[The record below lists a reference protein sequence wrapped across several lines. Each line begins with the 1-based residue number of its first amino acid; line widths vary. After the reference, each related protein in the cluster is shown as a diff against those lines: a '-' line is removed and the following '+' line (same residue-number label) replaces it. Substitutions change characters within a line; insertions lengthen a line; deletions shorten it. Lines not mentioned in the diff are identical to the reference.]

1 MGSLITWQVITIY
14 NHYVIRPSAYQNGR
28 RCNYKITRSTTVM
41 SERYKCSYLTLILFV
56 FIAIIYFLV
65 TSYRPKELSNWL
77 IKSIVQ
83 LGNDEQ
89 EDYLPLVDWTLYT
102 GNPTHQEM
110 SPLIPEDLKEAAMLF
125 SKNSQILSE
134 TSPTQLLRKLLQGL
148 PLSCYSRKEGIF
160 LKSYENLLTILS
172 EYTQIHEKLSK
183 ESSRTTR
190 TLVWQCH
197 IDQVCGG
204 LADRLKGMTFALFL
218 AVFSRRKLVLD
229 WKSSFES
236 EFFKPNLI
244 NWEPDNALLQ
254 IIKNPNNTV
263 KIHVQSTA
271 VDPYLS
277 MSEMDWD
284 NYLHI
289 IGGNQPH
296 VVMLTN
302 VMMIALTTKTSMA
315 NNHWLA
321 EGVKSAGLLKL
332 SVSNLNGIIGIA
344 FRYLFQWDKRFLR
357 ELSKA
362 EEILKLTNQPY
373 IGVHTRTGF
382 YGVKHVQDFQHK
394 KLIKDEHVWKS
405 VLQCAVSIANKFL
418 GNESLLFLA
427 TDSNVVK
434 EMAVGTYG
442 MRFRSLNNY
451 LAHVDRE
458 IMLPGRQEEG
468 ALYTLVDLFLL
479 GQSYVLVKGDS
490 GYPWLASLLCGL
502 PKEHVIDGSN
512 CKVYDDNVVQ

>member
-1 MGSLITWQVITIY
+1 MVE
-14 NHYVIRPSAYQNGR
+14 
-28 RCNYKITRSTTVM
+28 RCKRS
-41 SERYKCSYLTLILFV
+41 YFILFLLV
-56 FIAIIYFLV
+56 FITVIYFLV
-65 TSYRPKELSNWL
+65 TSYHPKELSNYWL
-77 IKSIVQ
+77 IENIVDQ
-83 LGNDEQ
+83 GNDEQ
-89 EDYLPLVDWTLYT
+89 NQNCLNIAGLPKDYLPLVNWTLYT
-102 GNPTHQEM
+102 GNTTHQEI
-110 SPLIPEDLKEAAMLF
+110 SPLIPKDLKEAAMLF
-125 SKNSQILSE
+125 SKNSQILCK
-134 TSPTQLLRKLLQGL
+134 TSPIQLRKLLQGL
-148 PLSCYSRKEGIF
+148 PLSCYSQKEGIF
-160 LKSYENLLTILS
+160 LKSYDNLLTILS
-172 EYTQIHEKLSK
+172 EYTQLHHKLSK
-183 ESSRTTR
+183 ENSSTTR

-204 LADRLKGMTFALFL
+204 LADRLRGMTFALFL

-236 EFFKPNLI
+236 QFFKPNLI

-263 KIHVQSTA
+263 KIHVQPTT
-271 VDPYLS
+271 VDPYLF
-277 MSEMDWD
+277 MSKMDWD

-296 VVMLTN
+296 VVMVTN

-332 SVSNLNGIIGIA
+332 SISNLNGIIGIA
-344 FRYLFQWDKRFLR
+344 FRYLFRWDKSFLR

-362 EEILKLTNQPY
+362 EEVLKLTNQPY
-373 IGVHTRTGF
+373 IGIHIRTGF
-382 YGVKHVQDFQHK
+382 YGVKHVQDFNHK

-418 GNESLLFLA
+418 GNDSLLFLA

-434 EMAVGTYG
+434 EVAISTYG

-458 IMLPGRQEEG
+458 IMLPSRQEEG

-479 GQSYVLVKGDS
+479 GQSYVLIRGDS

-502 PKEHVIDGSN
+502 PKEHVIDGSS

>member
-1 MGSLITWQVITIY
+1 MV
-14 NHYVIRPSAYQNGR
+14 
-28 RCNYKITRSTTVM
+28 
-41 SERYKCSYLTLILFV
+41 ERYKRSYFILFLFF
-56 FIAIIYFLV
+56 FIAVIYFLV
-65 TSYRPKELSNWL
+65 MSYHPKELSNYWL
-77 IKSIVQ
+77 IENIVEQ
-83 LGNDEQ
+83 GNDDKNRNCSNIAGLQ
-89 EDYLPLVDWTLYT
+89 EDCLSLVNWTLYT
-102 GNPTHQEM
+102 GKSTHQEM

-125 SKNSQILSE
+125 SKNSQILRK
-134 TSPTQLLRKLLQGL
+134 TSPTQLLKKLLQGL

-160 LKSYENLLTILS
+160 LKNYENLLATLS
-172 EYTQIHEKLSK
+172 NYTQIYQNLSK
-183 ESSRTTR
+183 ENSRTTR

-204 LADRLKGMTFALFL
+204 IADRLRGMTFALFL

-236 EFFKPNLI
+236 QFFKPNLI

-254 IIKNPNNTV
+254 IIKNPKNIV
-263 KIHVQSTA
+263 KIHVQSTTK
-271 VDPYLS
+271 DPYLS
-277 MSEMDWD
+277 KSKRDWD

-296 VVMLTN
+296 VVMVTN

-315 NNHWLA
+315 NQHWLA

-332 SVSNLNGIIGIA
+332 SISNLNGIIGIA
-344 FRYLFQWDKRFLR
+344 FRYLFRWDKHFLM

-373 IGVHTRTGF
+373 IGVHIRTGF
-382 YGVKHVQDFQHK
+382 YGVKYVQDFNHK

-418 GNESLLFLA
+418 GNDSLLFLA

-434 EMAVGTYG
+434 EVAVSTYG

-451 LAHVDRE
+451 LAHVDRK
-458 IMLPGRQEEG
+458 IKLPSRQEEG

-479 GQSYVLVKGDS
+479 GQSYVLVRGDS

-502 PKEHVIDGSN
+502 PKEHVIDGSS
-512 CKVYDDNVVQ
+512 CKVYDDSLVQ